1 MAGPVS
7 PTKKNSRPPRN
18 SDSRQPERRYLAV
31 GRIVK
36 VHGLKGELSMTV
48 MTDFPERFDTT
59 EWLYL
64 GNEFDADPYRLT
76 SYRWHKSNILLTLAE
91 VTDRNQAEG
100 LRGVL
105 VQIPIEAAMPLPEGS
120 YYLYQ
125 LMGLEVI
132 TTNDE
137 SLGIIGDII
146 ETGAND
152 VYVVKGG
159 KDVLIPNIPDVVQSV
174 DLEKNQMIVK
184 ILEGLI

>member
-1 MAGPVS
+1 MAGPIS
-7 PTKKNSRPPRN
+7 PTKKNSRPRN
-18 SDSRQPERRYLAV
+18 SGSRQPELRYLAV
-31 GRIVK
+31 GRVVK
-36 VHGLKGELSMTV
+36 VHGLKGELSMAV

-64 GNEFDADPYRLT
+64 GDEFDADPYRLT

-91 VTDRNQAEG
+91 VTDRNQAEA
-100 LRGVL
+100 LRGMF

-132 TTNDE
+132 STNGE
-137 SLGIIGDII
+137 SLGVIGDII

-159 KDVLIPNIPDVVQSV
+159 KKDVLIPNIPDVVQSV
-174 DLEKNQMIVK
+174 DLEKKQMIIN
-184 ILEGLI
+184 ILDGLI